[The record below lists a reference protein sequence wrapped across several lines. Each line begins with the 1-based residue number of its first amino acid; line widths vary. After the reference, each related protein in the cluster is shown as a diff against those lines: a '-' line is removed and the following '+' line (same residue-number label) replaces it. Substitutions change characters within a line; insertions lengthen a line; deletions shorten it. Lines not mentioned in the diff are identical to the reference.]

1 MSEIERDAVVDPAV
15 LRRAMSHFATG
26 VTVVATRHLGGGA
39 CGLTANAFTSVSLVP
54 PLVLVCVDRRS
65 LTYPCLE
72 ANGFFAASFLSEGQ
86 HELSLRFAERR
97 DDKFD
102 GVPHRAGVT
111 GAPILA
117 GSIGHLECRT
127 ETEFPGGDH
136 AIILAS
142 VVATEA
148 GAGLPLVFFRGAYTT
163 VALPVEGSEPLP
175 GEPEDAGPA

>member
-1 MSEIERDAVVDPAV
+1 MSETPQDAVVDPAV

-26 VTVVATRHLGGGA
+26 VTVVATRHVGGGV

-72 ANGFFAASFLSEGQ
+72 ASGFFAASFLSDGQ

-97 DDKFD
+97 YDKFD
-102 GVPHRAGVT
+102 GVPYRSGVT

-117 GSIGHLECRT
+117 ESIGHLECLT
-127 ETEFPGGDH
+127 QTEFPGGDH
-136 AIILAS
+136 AIILAR
-142 VVATEA
+142 VVSAEA
-148 GAGLPLVFFRGAYTT
+148 GPGLPLVFFRGAYTT
-163 VALPVEGSEPLP
+163 VASPVEGREPLP
-175 GEPEDAGPA
+175 GEPGDAGPA